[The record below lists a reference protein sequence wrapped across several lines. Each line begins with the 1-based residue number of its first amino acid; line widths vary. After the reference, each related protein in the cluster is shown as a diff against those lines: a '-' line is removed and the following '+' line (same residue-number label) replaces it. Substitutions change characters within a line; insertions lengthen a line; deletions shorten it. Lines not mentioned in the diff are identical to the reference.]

1 MTDIV
6 ERLEA
11 RAELEEGCGRRT
23 ANPNNPAVLMTEAA
37 AEIRRL
43 REQCEALHEALK
55 QADDAIKEMFR
66 YFDGGETRGSYDGRP
81 ERDQL
86 RKAGYRT
93 STTLTA
99 YRASEKG

>member
-11 RAELEEGCGRRT
+11 HASFLAVDYDNPEVAEVMFE
-23 ANPNNPAVLMTEAA
+23 AV

-43 REQCEALHEALK
+43 REQCEAMREALK

-93 STTLTA
+93 STTLAA

>member
-6 ERLEA
+6 ERLLDWRKDVSSGA
-11 RAELEEGCGRRT
+11 AE
-23 ANPNNPAVLMTEAA
+23 EAA